1 MTEKVY
7 ISSQQMT
14 TFVCPKCSRSKT
26 VNVSKFARLD
36 KLIKVNVKCPCGH
49 AHTSLL
55 EKRKQ
60 YRKETHLSG
69 TYVHI
74 LDDQPANR
82 GLVTVKDIS
91 ASGMKLKLNV
101 ELICDV
107 GDHLDVEFHLDN
119 RNRTLIKKRVIVRNL
134 IGPYI
139 GVEFG
144 PTEAVDKALGFY
156 LFR

>member
-1 MTEKVY
+1 MTDKVY
-7 ISSQQMT
+7 ISSQQMA

-26 VNVSKFARLD
+26 VSVSKYAHLD

-49 AHTSLL
+49 AYTSIL

-69 TYVHI
+69 TYVHF
-74 LDDQPANR
+74 LDGRPANR
-82 GLVTVKDIS
+82 GLMTVKDIS
-91 ASGMKLKLNV
+91 ANGMKLKLNV

-107 GDHLDVEFHLDN
+107 GDLLDVEFHLDN
-119 RNRTLIKKRVIVRNL
+119 RNRTLIKKRVIVKN
-134 IGPYI
+134 ISGPDI

-144 PTEAVDKALGFY
+144 PTEALDKALGFY
-156 LFR
+156 LFS